1 MNKKKRIL
9 LKLTGKIL
17 IHRQTGLFTLEI
29 INTIVQQ
36 LKQLQKTHQFGL
48 VIGGGNLFRGKEQGQ
63 QLGITPSVGHHVG
76 MLATIMNGLIITDLF
91 EKHGLATTHFC
102 ALTVP
107 EIAQPIS
114 HDRLHSALQNNNV
127 LIFSGGTG
135 NPFFTTDTTA
145 VLRGL
150 QIDAEEIWKGTNI
163 DGIYEADPRIYP
175 DAKLIKS
182 LTYEQALEKKLGILD
197 TTAYALA
204 QQHQKN
210 IRVFTIFAPDALLKA
225 AQDTNFG
232 STINYHDQTLSDHKI
247 K

>member
-1 MNKKKRIL
+1 MNTKKRIL
-9 LKLTGKIL
+9 LKLTGKVL
-17 IHRQTGLFTLEI
+17 IHPKTGLLTLEI
-29 INTIVQQ
+29 INTIMQQ

-76 MLATIMNGLIITDLF
+76 MLATMMNGLIITDLF

-102 ALTVP
+102 AFTVP

-114 HDRLHSALQNNNV
+114 HDRLHNALQNNNL

-150 QIDAEEIWKGTNI
+150 QIDAEEIWKGTNV
-163 DGIYEADPRIYP
+163 DGIYEADPRVHP

-197 TTAYALA
+197 STAYVLA

-210 IRVFTIFAPDALLKA
+210 IRIFNIFAPDSLLKA
-225 AQDTNFG
+225 AQDTKFG
-232 STINYHDQTLSDHKI
+232 SII